1 LPSFLLQKKDDAT
14 LYMSRDLAMIR
25 FRVELFSLARI
36 LYVVGDEQTL
46 HFRQLFALAEKLGY
60 LKDTKPE
67 HIAFGLLFLGGK
79 KMSTRRG
86 TLVELDELIEESVE
100 KAKEIMTEKSAA
112 LRGRELLRAAEII
125 GIGAVIYNDLR
136 QSRTTNISFSWEK
149 MLNFETGSA
158 AYLQY
163 TAVRIASILG
173 KVDGRRRLPKNP
185 QFEYP
190 IEFELAKKIAFFPR
204 AIERAQEENA
214 PHYIAL
220 YLEEL
225 AQIFNSFYQSIS
237 VQKTEDDN
245 LKNSRLA
252 LIRAVRI
259 VIENGLALLN
269 ICVPKKM

>member
-1 LPSFLLQKKDDAT
+1 MNIDAKELENFLRST
-14 LYMSRDLAMIR
+14 LEAINK
-25 FRVELFSLARI
+25 
-36 LYVVGDEQTL
+36 G
-46 HFRQLFALAEKLGY
+46 AEN
-60 LKDTKPE
+60 
-67 HIAFGLLFLGGK
+67 GGK
-79 KMSTRRG
+79 YK
-86 TLVELDELIEESVE
+86 
-100 KAKEIMTEKSAA
+100 
-112 LRGRELLRAAEII
+112 II
-125 GIGAVIYNDLR
+125 D
-136 QSRTTNISFSWEK
+136 
-149 MLNFETGSA
+149 
-158 AYLQY
+158 
-163 TAVRIASILG
+163 
-173 KVDGRRRLPKNP
+173 
-185 QFEYP
+185 P